1 MDRESG
7 LTEWKSE
14 SDISRW
20 GRYRTIREI
29 KKRKTGRYKKRKGE
43 TEQGKEKREDE
54 RTLRGEDRV
63 D

>member
-1 MDRESG
+1 MKAIYPDGEGTGPLERS
-7 LTEWKSE
+7 T
-14 SDISRW
+14 
-20 GRYRTIREI
+20 
-29 KKRKTGRYKKRKGE
+29 KRKTGRYKKRKGE